1 MDTYPGGVKKPIQ
14 ILLDARLLTE
24 EDCRAKV
31 SSIAKAWKAAHEGLL
46 IGTGFGMAV
55 HSLTPSDYSRI
66 NSYLATSKNL
76 GDIITGLHT
85 KHAPEKLGERYRGYE
100 GKAVLV
106 RFSKRKEY
114 CDLLEAWVLSQQYIL
129 CRILERGLLTHA
141 ESAEEYRPSKEL
153 AVVTTVCCRFKI
165 CINAMCGME
174 DYIRIVEAGG
184 AAVKVEKT
192 RSALV
197 STEEVL
203 GKQGAE
209 PWEWG
214 WRRNR
219 RQACENTDD
228 GLYVVYTVLAGRKGG
243 FYLESMDITGI
254 YITVTERTVRGF
266 TGTKLGQTGKYYEY
280 VPPVHPREVNSTRV
294 FWMPVGSSIVLSAS
308 SVVRFGGHWENDVEI
323 FGYVVRARRL
333 ERGAKMKYAS
343 VDDMSEYAQL
353 DEYGNRTELMKG
365 YENSIV
371 KCVKWNKFMQHNQ
384 RDRRVLVGTIPSVM
398 EVDQNGRGR
407 KEMMRNMYDALC
419 ERETIADIYRSN
431 PVLHMIRKEPGE
443 DYEDDSGTETRRMW
457 LGVQEKEWMVSDIP
471 FAHMELM
478 LGKRLSFPLDIA
490 ALRTGML
497 KELRGKAE
505 GEKSNS
511 GSESGYGS
519 ESEQS
524 EESDDG
530 DGDRMNE
537 KGSASKSVSRE

>member
-85 KHAPEKLGERYRGYE
+85 KHAPEKLGERGRNIVTVGSMGAFATIHTVSYLGERIADACRECRGVS
-100 GKAVLV
+100 A
-106 RFSKRKEY
+106 FKRT
-114 CDLLEAWVLSQQYIL
+114 C
-129 CRILERGLLTHA
+129 
-141 ESAEEYRPSKEL
+141 
-153 AVVTTVCCRFKI
+153 
-165 CINAMCGME
+165 
-174 DYIRIVEAGG
+174 VEAGG

-243 FYLESMDITGI
+243 SIWKAWTLP
-254 YITVTERTVRGF
+254 
-266 TGTKLGQTGKYYEY
+266 TGKYYEY